1 MSRSITADLGI
12 LAAVFVIVTLL
23 AEVAGAP
30 NLGTAMTF
38 GQLGFGAAL
47 VLVMTRR

>member
-1 MSRSITADLGI
+1 MSRSTTTDLGI
-12 LAAVFVIVTLL
+12 MAGVFAAVTLL
-23 AEVAGAP
+23 AELAGAP

-47 VLVMTRR
+47 VFVLTQR